1 VGIYSI
7 QEIEWKMKD
16 PTDYNVRAVERALQ
30 ILSSF
35 DDQHPERGL
44 SDIAQVV
51 ELHKAT
57 THRIVTTLVNY
68 GYLERAADGQKYRL
82 GLQLMDLGFKAIRRM
97 DLRREAL
104 PYMTQLAQQLE
115 EACDLSIFDRGEVF
129 YIEYV
134 QGPHALTVAAE
145 VGQRLP
151 PYCTAS
157 GKLFLANLP
166 PNELD
171 VILTRPRVSYTDKTI
186 TSTNKLRNQLIEI
199 RKQGY
204 AVDDEEYEIG
214 IRAVSAAI
222 RNQQG
227 SVVASVSIP
236 GPTGRMSV
244 ERLPKVVYA
253 LMEAARAISRRMG
266 WNP

>member
-1 VGIYSI
+1 
-7 QEIEWKMKD
+7 MKD

-44 SDIAQVV
+44 SDIAQEVD
-51 ELHKAT
+51 LHKAT

-82 GLQLMDLGFKAIRRM
+82 GLQLTDLGFKAIRRM

-104 PYMTQLAQQLE
+104 PYMTQLSQQLE
-115 EACDLSIFDRGEVF
+115 EACDLSIFDRGNVF
-129 YIEYV
+129 YIEFV
-134 QGPHALTVAAE
+134 QGPRALTVAAA

-157 GKLFLANLP
+157 GKLFLAFLP
-166 PNELD
+166 PVELD
-171 VILTRPRVSYTDKTI
+171 VILTRPMVAYTSKTI
-186 TSTNKLRNQLIEI
+186 TSPANLRQQLDVIC
-199 RKQGY
+199 KQGY
-204 AVDDEEYEIG
+204 AVDDEEYEVG

-222 RNQQG
+222 RNQPG
-227 SVVASVSIP
+227 NIVASVSIP
-236 GPTGRMSV
+236 GPTSRITT
-244 ERLPKVVYA
+244 ERLPQIADA
-253 LMEAARAISRRMG
+253 LKEAGRTISRRMG

>member
-1 VGIYSI
+1 
-7 QEIEWKMKD
+7 MKN

-44 SDIAQVV
+44 SDIAQEVD
-51 ELHKAT
+51 LHKAT

-68 GYLERAADGQKYRL
+68 GFLERAADTQRYRL
-82 GLQLMDLGFKAIRRM
+82 GLQLTNLGFKAIRRM

-104 PYMTQLAQQLE
+104 PYMTMLTQQLE

-134 QGPHALTVAAE
+134 QGPHALTVAAA

-151 PYCTAS
+151 AYCTAS
-157 GKLFLANLP
+157 GKVFLAHLP
-166 PNELD
+166 PGELD
-171 VILTRPRVSYTDKTI
+171 AILSRPMVAYTNNTI
-186 TSTNKLRNQLIEI
+186 TSPEKLRQQLDEI

-204 AVDDEEYEIG
+204 GMDDEELEDG

-222 RNQQG
+222 HNQQRG
-227 SVVASVSIP
+227 IIASISIP
-236 GPTGRMSV
+236 GPTSRMTE
-244 ERLPKVVYA
+244 ERIPQIAEA
-253 LMEAARAISRRMG
+253 LQEAARSISRRMG

>member
-1 VGIYSI
+1 
-7 QEIEWKMKD
+7 MKD
-16 PTDYNVRAVERALQ
+16 PTEYNVRAVERALQ
-30 ILSSF
+30 ILNSF

-57 THRIVTTLVNY
+57 THRIATTLVNY
-68 GYLERAADGQKYRL
+68 GYLERTGDGQRYRL
-82 GLQLMDLGFKAIRRM
+82 GLQLTDLGLKAIRRM

-104 PYMTQLAQQLE
+104 PYMRQLSQELE

-134 QGPHALTVAAE
+134 QGPHALTVAAA

-171 VILTRPRVSYTDKTI
+171 AILRRPLVSYTDKTI
-186 TSTNKLRNQLIEI
+186 TSTDTLRAQLDEV

-204 AVDDEEYEIG
+204 AVDDEELEVG
-214 IRAVSAAI
+214 IRAVSVAI

-227 SVVASVSIP
+227 GVIASISTP
-236 GPTGRMSV
+236 GPTGRMTM
-244 ERLPKVVYA
+244 ERLPKIA
-253 LMEAARAISRRMG
+253 DTLMEAARAISRRMG

>member
-1 VGIYSI
+1 
-7 QEIEWKMKD
+7 MKD

-35 DDQHPERGL
+35 NDQHSERSL
-44 SDIAQVV
+44 SDIAQEVN
-51 ELHKAT
+51 LHKAT

-68 GYLERAADGQKYRL
+68 GFLERAADGQKYRL
-82 GLQLMDLGFKAIRRM
+82 GLQLTDLGFKAIRRM

-104 PYMTQLAQQLE
+104 PYMTQLTQQVE

-134 QGPHALTVAAE
+134 QGPHALTVAAA

-151 PYCTAS
+151 AYCTAS
-157 GKLFLANLP
+157 GKLFLAHLP
-166 PNELD
+166 PSELD
-171 VILTRPRVSYTDKTI
+171 AILNHPMIAYTVNTI
-186 TSTNKLRNQLIEI
+186 TSSDKLRQQLDEI
-199 RKQGY
+199 LKQGY
-204 AVDDEEYEIG
+204 GVDDEELEAG

-222 RNQQG
+222 HNQQG
-227 SVVASVSIP
+227 GVVACVSIP
-236 GPTGRMSV
+236 GPTSRMTI
-244 ERLPKVVYA
+244 ERIPQVAEA
-253 LMEAARAISRRMG
+253 LQETARSISRRMG